1 VTIAA
6 CLSAHAMN
14 IGFDPIVK
22 RAVAALERGRIS
34 HVDQNYM
41 GSETYKTANPFLIDG
56 QAGIDLAQRW
66 GGGMVAGI
74 DGMRFIVP
82 VPSIYAR
89 PNRKYF
95 GPNKRGVTWLNVI
108 SDLDQSIRP
117 GEAAGG

>member
-1 VTIAA
+1 
-6 CLSAHAMN
+6 MN

-22 RAVAALERGRIS
+22 RGVTALERGRIS

-41 GSETYKTANPFLIDG
+41 GAETYKTANPFLVDG
-56 QAGIDLAQRW
+56 QAGIALARAW

-95 GPNKRGVTWLNVI
+95 GSKRGVTWLNVI
-108 SDLDQSIRP
+108 SDQAVGLAR
-117 GEAAGG
+117 